1 MHLFGKHI
9 TRHRTAIRRF
19 CGTLMLI
26 TVFSLPGLAQQ
37 DDRPV
42 IGVALSGGGAK
53 GFAHIGVLNV
63 LEEEGIPIEVVT
75 GTSMGAVI
83 GGLYATGYTPDQI
96 KTIAQQTD
104 WQALFNDRDSNT
116 PHQLTGLAP
125 NNDNYIFTFPIQDK
139 RIQLPSGL
147 IDGQNI
153 SMLLYRLTLPYHNV
167 SDFRTLPVT
176 FGCIATDLATGE
188 AVLLDQG
195 YLPDAIRAS
204 IAIPTIFKP
213 MKLNGNTYIDGGIA
227 RSIPAEDARSLGAD
241 IVIASDVGEP
251 VKPVDSLKTF
261 LDIMSQSLGFYQRE
275 SDRQQIEL
283 SDLYIQPDVE
293 SFTIFSYS
301 EIEELVSRG
310 EKAARKK
317 LPELRRMI
325 DSLAASGRRL
335 KPPVTRT
342 GGIGIPENDT
352 LFITGIKFQN
362 VDSRSTRPIETAL
375 DISTP
380 QSITFYDLE
389 ERIERIYKTGL
400 FSQVSYRLQQSE
412 SHEGGKTLILN
423 FSYREQDRLGF
434 SLRYDNKYEASLLLG
449 AQFRNNFTSGDQ
461 ILTEFRVGKY
471 IGLTTAYSFPLSFSP
486 LVQYNTGVTLRRS
499 PLDIFSGRDRSASL
513 EVDQLRV
520 MPSFSLGFFNDWVLE
535 TGLNAEFYDFN
546 RDVGEIAIQD
556 EIQFLLAASAGLT
569 VNTLDHNVFP
579 RRGLQFRVRLE
590 ITEGTLLSDFTFKQI
605 SGNWKTALPLWK
617 GTTLVAN
624 FLAGYSSTT
633 ALPLHYRY
641 YMGGLTTN
649 TAFPRHQFAMKGHST
664 QELNGSN
671 IQAVQSDLQIHLG
684 RKFYLQGGWDA
695 AHLSDKWSW
704 NIANNKF
711 VSGFGLTLGTRTIVG
726 PVSLSLSTPD
736 FNSHYALK
744 VDVGYRF

>member
-1 MHLFGKHI
+1 MDIFEKHMI
-9 TRHRTAIRRF
+9 PGRTVAGRN
-19 CGTLMLI
+19 CVALI
-26 TVFSLPGLAQQ
+26 LILVLSLPGFAQP

-96 KTIAQQTD
+96 NTIAQQTD
-104 WQALFNDRDSNT
+104 WQALFNDRDGNK
-116 PHQLTGLAP
+116 PHRLSALAP

-139 RIQLPSGL
+139 RVQLPSGL

-153 SMLLYRLTLPYHNV
+153 SMLLYRLTLPYHDV
-167 SDFRTLPVT
+167 TDFRTLPVT

-188 AVLLDQG
+188 AVLLDRG

-213 MKLNGNTYIDGGIA
+213 MKLNGNSYIDGGIA
-227 RSIPAEDARSLGAD
+227 RSIPAEDARLLGAD

-261 LDIMSQSLGFYQRE
+261 LDIMSQSLGFYQQE
-275 SDRQQIEL
+275 SDQQQIGL

-293 SFTIFSYS
+293 PFTIFSYS
-301 EIEELVSRG
+301 EIEELVRRG
-310 EKAARKK
+310 EEAARQK
-317 LPELRRMI
+317 LPELRHII

-335 KPPVTRT
+335 KPRVNREGRSGLPN
-342 GGIGIPENDT
+342 NDT
-352 LFITGIKFQN
+352 LFITDVKFQN

-375 DISTP
+375 DINTP
-380 QSITFYDLE
+380 QSITFYELE
-389 ERIERIYKTGL
+389 DRIKRIYKTGL
-400 FSQVSYRLQQSE
+400 FSQVSYRLQQNE
-412 SHEGGKTLILN
+412 VEKGGKKLILN

-449 AQFRNNFTSGDQ
+449 AQFRNNFTTGDQ
-461 ILTEFRVGKY
+461 LLAEIRVGKY
-471 IGLTTAYSFPLSFSP
+471 IGLTTVYSIPLSFSP

-499 PLDIFSGRDRSASL
+499 PLDIFMGRDRSASI
-513 EVDQLRV
+513 EVDQLKII
-520 MPSFSLGFFNDWVLE
+520 PSFSLGFFNNWILE
-535 TGLNAEFYDFN
+535 TGLNAELYTFN
-546 RDVGEIAIQD
+546 RDVGNIFIRD
-556 EIQFLLAASAGLT
+556 EIQFLLSASAGLT
-569 VNTLDHNVFP
+569 FNTLNHDVFP
-579 RRGLQFRVRLE
+579 RRGIQFRARMEL
-590 ITEGTLLSDFTFKQI
+590 TERALLSDFTFQQI
-605 SGNWKTALPLWK
+605 SGNWKSALPLWK
-617 GTTLVAN
+617 GTTLITN
-624 FLAGYSSTT
+624 FLAGYSSTA

-649 TAFPRHQFAMKGHST
+649 TAFPHHQFIMKGHST

-671 IQAVQSDLQIHLG
+671 IQAVQSDLQVHLG

-695 AHLSDKWSW
+695 AHLSDTWNW

-736 FNSHYALK
+736 FRRHYALK